1 MMKIFDYFK
10 RLKEHNFEDRE
21 PQDKPKT
28 DKVFIAIIIVYVL
41 IISINCIAGIF
52 NFNNIPPQ
60 ENAVVDFKINI
71 SDFII
76 LGIVLLGYIIS
87 VIRKGRK

>member
-10 RLKEHNFEDRE
+10 RLKERNFEDRE

-28 DKVFIAIIIVYVL
+28 DKVFIAIIIVYIL
-41 IISINCIAGIF
+41 IIAINCIARIF
-52 NFNNIPPQ
+52 DLNNIPPQ